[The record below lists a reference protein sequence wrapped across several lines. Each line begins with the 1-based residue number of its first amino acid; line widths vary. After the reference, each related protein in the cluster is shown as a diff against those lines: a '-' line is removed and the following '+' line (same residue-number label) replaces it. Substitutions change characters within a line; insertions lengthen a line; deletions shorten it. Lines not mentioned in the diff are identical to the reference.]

1 MTRIRVTVFLLALAT
16 TGLGAQDLFF
26 QQALPPPPP
35 PGMGTFVGPGPIDQV
50 GVVALDPIAVG
61 RPVENAP
68 YSAEAVTEV
77 TQVLADGNRIEQRTT
92 ATIARDS
99 RGRTRREQQG
109 IAVGSFV
116 AQNPQPIVTITD
128 PTTGVHLMLNY
139 DRKVAF
145 RSKPF
150 RMKWESKEDG
160 SGAAVVGHSV
170 AYGAASVAIAG
181 SAGTPAGEV
190 HNEVHSAVTTI
201 AVPPP
206 GDVLFE
212 RSAFDARITTMKGQM
227 AGEAGMREYR
237 NEKLEPRLIEGVQA
251 EGTKSTVTIA
261 AGAVGNTLPIEIVS
275 EQWYSKD
282 LGVIVLSR
290 RSDPRFGETVY
301 RLTNIN
307 RNEPSPDLFQVPADF
322 KVQDMDRGSLLPVKP
337 HEDR

>member
-1 MTRIRVTVFLLALAT
+1 MVNSRTMSRVSVVVFLLALTT
-16 TGLGAQDLFF
+16 TGLNAQDVFF

-35 PGMGTFVGPGPIDQV
+35 PGMGPFVGPGPIDQV

-68 YSAEAVTEV
+68 YTAEAVTEV

-92 ATIARDS
+92 ATVARDS

-109 IAVGSFV
+109 IALGSFV

-139 DRKVAF
+139 ERKMAF

-150 RMKWESKEDG
+150 RVKWESDKEGG
-160 SGAAVVGHSV
+160 SGGVV
-170 AYGAASVAIAG
+170 AYSSASVASVAIAG
-181 SAGTPAGEV
+181 SGAGTPATEV
-190 HNEVHSAVTTI
+190 HNTVTAI

-206 GDVLFE
+206 GDVVFE
-212 RSAFDARITTMKGQM
+212 RSAFDARLTTMKGQM

-237 NEKLEPRLIEGVQA
+237 NEKLEPRVIEGVQA
-251 EGTKSTVTIA
+251 EGTKSTVTIP
-261 AGAVGNTLPIEIVS
+261 AGAMGNSLPIEIVS
-275 EQWYSKD
+275 EQWYSKE
-282 LGVIVLSR
+282 LGVMVLTR
-290 RSDPRFGETVY
+290 RFDPRFGETVY

-307 RNEPSPDLFQVPADF
+307 RSEPSPDLFQVPE
-322 KVQDMDRGSLLPVKP
+322 GYEVKARKAP
-337 HEDR
+337 KAKG